1 MRPTLGTRVR
11 GLAAGAP
18 AEALVLAAAVPPL
31 FLHATYQPHV
41 SVAVSSTTVDVTLA
55 DAAVAA
61 VLAAAA
67 VRGRRD
73 GWQPLAG
80 ARVLLAAGAALCA
93 IALLA
98 LATPRLLGEDYTLAP
113 HAVSALKF
121 GWYALLLPATL
132 VLVRGLADATPLFRA
147 LVVWSGAATAWG
159 LLQFLGV
166 VAEFEG
172 KRPGQR
178 EPSFVGIH
186 DFAALSA
193 AALLLGLV
201 GIALGDGRPLGGRR
215 WPFVALAVG
224 GLGVILSG
232 AMTAVA
238 GVWLALVAV
247 LLLAHPGWRRALAL
261 GAVALVVAAGTAT
274 MRAEAIERFA
284 EFVGIRDRV
293 EDTGVQSYA
302 HRTLLA
308 YLGARIWLDH
318 PVFGIG
324 WQASNEPWAS
334 APYLDDAHRRFPDE
348 PEEAFPSARH
358 RWGVQTLYVQVL
370 ADLGLV
376 GFAALAALFG
386 AAVVAGVRG
395 ARGSPVP
402 LVGLAWLLA
411 AAGVWAGIGIVPGLP
426 LTALTWLA
434 LGLAGVRG

>member
-1 MRPTLGTRVR
+1 LTAQTITRAR

-18 AEALVLAAAVPPL
+18 TEALVLAAAVPPL

-41 SVAVSSTTVDVTLA
+41 SIDLASTSVDVTLA

-61 VLAAAA
+61 VLAAAI
-67 VRGRRD
+67 VRARRE
-73 GWQPLAG
+73 GWAPLWI
-80 ARVLLAAGAALCA
+80 ARVLLAAAGALTV
-93 IALLA
+93 ITLFA
-98 LATPRLLGEDYTLAP
+98 LATPSLLDEDYGLAP
-113 HAVSALKF
+113 HLVSALKF
-121 GWYALLLPATL
+121 AWYALLLPATL
-132 VLVRGLADATPLFRA
+132 LLVRSAADATPLFRA
-147 LVVWSGAATAWG
+147 TVVWSGAATAWG
-159 LLQFLGV
+159 LLQFLGI

-193 AALLLGLV
+193 AALLLGVV
-201 GIALGDGRPLGGRR
+201 GVALADGRPLGVRR
-215 WPFVALAVG
+215 WAVGALAAG
-224 GLGVILSG
+224 GLGVVLSG
-232 AMTAVA
+232 AMTAVV
-238 GVWLALVAV
+238 GLWLAVAA
-247 LLLAHPGWRRALAL
+247 LLLITRPGARRALGVA
-261 GAVALVVAAGTAT
+261 AIALVVTAGTAS

-293 EDTGVQSYA
+293 ENTGVQSYA

-308 YLGARIWLDH
+308 YIGFRIWLDH
-318 PVFGIG
+318 PVTGVG

-334 APYLDDAHRRFPDE
+334 APYLDDARRRFPDE
-348 PEEAFPSARH
+348 PAEAFPSAER
-358 RWGVQTLYVQVL
+358 RWGVQTLYLQVL

-376 GFAALAALFG
+376 GFAALATLFG

-395 ARGSPVP
+395 ARRSPVP

-434 LGLAGVRG
+434 LGLAGTRA

>member
-1 MRPTLGTRVR
+1 VR

-41 SVAVSSTTVDVTLA
+41 SVALSSTTVDVTLA

-61 VLAAAA
+61 VLAAAV

-73 GWQPLAG
+73 GWKPLAG
-80 ARVLLAAGAALCA
+80 ARLLLTAAGALSA
-93 IALLA
+93 IALVA
-98 LATPRLLGEDYTLAP
+98 LATPRLLGEQYDLAP

-132 VLVRGLADATPLFRA
+132 LLVRGVADAMPLFRA
-147 LVVWSGAATAWG
+147 TVVWSGAATLWG

-193 AALLLGLV
+193 AALLLGV
-201 GIALGDGRPLGGRR
+201 IGVALADGRPLGGRR
-215 WPFVALAVG
+215 WPLAALAAG
-224 GLGVILSG
+224 GLGVVLSG

-238 GVWLALVAV
+238 GVWLALAAILLLKRPGLRRTLVLVGVAV
-247 LLLAHPGWRRALAL
+247 
-261 GAVALVVAAGTAT
+261 VVAAGTAT

-308 YLGARIWLDH
+308 YIGVRIWLDN
-318 PVFGIG
+318 PVAGIG

-334 APYLDDAHRRFPDE
+334 APYLAAAHRRFPDE
-348 PEEAFPSARH
+348 PEEAFPSAAH

-376 GFAALAALFG
+376 GFAALATLFG

-402 LVGLAWLLA
+402 LVGLGWLLA
-411 AAGVWAGIGIVPGLP
+411 VAGVWAGIGIVPGLP
-426 LTALTWLA
+426 LAALTWLA
-434 LGLAGVRG
+434 LGLAAVRG

>member
-1 MRPTLGTRVR
+1 MSSLGARVR
-11 GLAAGAP
+11 GFAAGAP

-41 SVAVSSTTVDVTLA
+41 SVAVGSTTVDVTLA

-61 VLAAAA
+61 VLAAAV

-73 GWQPLAG
+73 GWSPLRSAWV
-80 ARVLLAAGAALCA
+80 VLVAAAALAA

-98 LATPRLLGEDYTLAP
+98 LATPSLLGEDYDLAP

-121 GWYALLLPATL
+121 AWYALLLPATL
-132 VLVRGLADATPLFRA
+132 LLVRSLADATPVFRA
-147 LVVWSGAATAWG
+147 TVVWSGAATAWG

-193 AALLLGLV
+193 AALLLGLIGV
-201 GIALGDGRPLGGRR
+201 ALADGRPLAGRR
-215 WPFVALAVG
+215 WPLAALAAG
-224 GLGVILSG
+224 GLGVVLSG
-232 AMTAVA
+232 AMTAVV
-238 GVWLALVAV
+238 GVWLALAV
-247 LLLAHPGWRRALAL
+247 LLVLTRPGARRGLAL
-261 GAVALVVAAGTAT
+261 VAAATVVAAGTAT

-293 EDTGVQSYA
+293 ENTGVQSYA

-308 YLGARIWLDH
+308 YIGVRIWLDH
-318 PVFGIG
+318 PLAGIG

-334 APYLDDAHRRFPDE
+334 APYLADAHRRFPEE
-348 PEEAFPSARH
+348 PEEAFPSAQR

-370 ADLGLV
+370 ADLGLI
-376 GFAALAALFG
+376 GFAALATLFA

-395 ARGSPVP
+395 ARRSPVP
-402 LVGLAWLLA
+402 LVGLTWLLVT
-411 AAGVWAGIGIVPGLP
+411 AGVWAGIGIVPGLP

-434 LGLAGVRG
+434 LGLAAVRG